1 MREALREAIRWHS
14 DGNLMALRWQ
24 SDGTLMAIYWYSV
37 ALSSH
42 QWPSAAPHR
51 VKDGIEYDEI
61 GSAISG
67 TQPHR
72 VKDGIEYDEIG
83 SVE

>member
-1 MREALREAIRWHS
+1 
-14 DGNLMALRWQ
+14 
-24 SDGTLMAIYWYSV
+24 MAIYWYSV

-83 SVE
+83 TVE